1 MASVASP
8 YGMVGLRRLG
18 SAYNTQG
25 FSAYKIASGY
35 DTVIRFG
42 DVVENI
48 ADGTIEKDVGTTT
61 LTPLGVFLGCEYTAD
76 PDGLNYRLWSQSYP
90 ANVVD
95 DNIVAYVLDDPD
107 ALFEIQADGTV
118 DQTAVGAN
126 AAIVQTVTTN
136 QFGKSRNALDQSSIA
151 TTDTLPLRIVGFV
164 TRPSSEI
171 GDAFTDLIVKFNN
184 HNLRTQT
191 GI

>member
-1 MASVASP
+1 MSATETP

-18 SAYNTQG
+18 STYNTQG
-25 FSAYKIASGY
+25 LNAYKIASGY
-35 DTVIRFG
+35 DTTIRFG
-42 DVVENI
+42 DVVTNI
-48 ADGTIEKDVGTTT
+48 ADGTIEKDVGTAT
-61 LTPLGVFLGCEYTAD
+61 LTPLGIFLGVEFTGAG
-76 PDGLNYRLWSQSYP
+76 GLNYRLHSQEYP
-90 ANVVD
+90 ADTVD
-95 DNIVAYVLDDPD
+95 DNIIAYVLDDPD

-118 DQTAVGAN
+118 GQNAVGAN

-136 QFGKSRNALDQSSIA
+136 QFGKSRNALDQSTIA
-151 TTDTLPLRIVGFV
+151 TTSTLPLRIVGFV

-184 HNLRTQT
+184 HNLRTAT